1 MQTAAVDWGL
11 HSKLYYQN
19 TVTVLLPLA
28 IYSDLQ
34 IYNILDLNTRG
45 NFGSNIKLVSFTPPT
60 ITTMQSM
67 QGEIVNKSVESL
79 TNYHNLCL
87 TFGYLQ

>member
-19 TVTVLLPLA
+19 TVTVLLT

-34 IYNILDLNTRG
+34 IYNIINQNTRG
-45 NFGSNIKLVSFTPPT
+45 NFSSNIKLVSFTPPT
-60 ITTMQSM
+60 ITTMHSM
-67 QGEIVNKSVESL
+67 QGEIVV
-79 TNYHNLCL
+79 
-87 TFGYLQ
+87 FD